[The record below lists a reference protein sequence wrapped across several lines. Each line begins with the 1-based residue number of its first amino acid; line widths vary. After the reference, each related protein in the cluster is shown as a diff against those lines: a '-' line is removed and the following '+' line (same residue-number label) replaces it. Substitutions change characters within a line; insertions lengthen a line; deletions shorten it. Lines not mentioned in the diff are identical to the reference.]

1 MNGRRRIAAF
11 VLAAG
16 LLAASGRAETAGER
30 LRVETDTGAW
40 ELVVEVVR
48 DRAGWARGLAG
59 RPGLGPDEGML
70 FLYPLDRTPH
80 IWMRGMRFSIDVVF
94 VAADG
99 RVVATARSLVPGS
112 TRTVSP
118 PRPVRATLEVAAGTV
133 DRLAIGPGARLAGA
147 GLPATGPP

>member
-1 MNGRRRIAAF
+1 MKVRRRFAA
-11 VLAAG
+11 LALVAG
-16 LLAASGRAETAGER
+16 LLAGGAQAGTAGQR
-30 LRVETDTGAW
+30 LRVETATGAR

-80 IWMRGMRFSIDVVF
+80 IWMRGMRFPIDVVF

-133 DRLAIGPGARLAGA
+133 DRLAIGPGTRLAGA